1 MAISA
6 SVSSF
11 ICSESTKECPDNMC
25 DMATPSTSFPRIFSS
40 TKPSATQP
48 LESTTTTGSSSVYYQ
63 LNNYCGN
70 LICGA
75 TVQIMHQEPHIKSLP
90 VITTGNAA
98 GGAVNQG
105 EALLEALTADK
116 DRLFAVI
123 QSSSEEVLLAALRN
137 PNLDPKQLLTFF
149 KRRGVGAILTAIY
162 ANKRLMESYP
172 VKFALVAHPDT
183 PPHIALTVL
192 PLLYIFDLLKLC
204 HIPGV
209 SADIHL
215 AAERKIVQQLPTQ
228 PLGNKL
234 TMARRGTA
242 AIVDA
247 LLREGVH
254 NVVEICLDNPHLK
267 EGSLHQFL
275 TSSHATA
282 ENVSLVARSS
292 RWKNRPNIRLAI
304 LKNPRTPLIWFTTFL
319 PGLPATTRLDLLASP
334 RLTPAQKELVR
345 KSGSRSCV

>member
-1 MAISA
+1 MPQ
-6 SVSSF
+6 
-11 ICSESTKECPDNMC
+11 K
-25 DMATPSTSFPRIFSS
+25 
-40 TKPSATQP
+40 
-48 LESTTTTGSSSVYYQ
+48 
-63 LNNYCGN
+63 
-70 LICGA
+70 
-75 TVQIMHQEPHIKSLP
+75 PHIGSPLAENSA
-90 VITTGNAA
+90 NAA
-98 GGAVNQG
+98 AGG
-105 EALLEALTADK
+105 EALLDALTADK

-123 QSSSEEVLLAALRN
+123 LSGCDEVLLAALRN
-137 PNLDPKQLLTFF
+137 PNLDSNHLSAFF
-149 KRRGVGAILTAIY
+149 KRRGIGTILSALS
-162 ANKRLMESYP
+162 ANRRLMESSA
-172 VKFALVAHPDT
+172 VKLALVAHPDT
-183 PPHIALTVL
+183 PPHIAQTVL

-247 LLREGVH
+247 LLREGVQSI
-254 NVVEICLDNPHLK
+254 VEICLDNPHLK

-275 TSSHATA
+275 ASSHATA
-282 ENVSLVARSS
+282 ENVSLVARNN
-292 RWKNRPNIRLAI
+292 RWKSRPNIRLAI

-319 PGLPATTRLDLLASP
+319 PGLPAATKLDLLASP

-345 KSGSRSCV
+345 KSGSRSHP